1 MKENLKTRIIAI
13 MSEEE
18 IFCKQGFSLNEL
30 SQLCESNPKYV
41 SQVINEKLD
50 KTFPQYLNET
60 RIKVA
65 RSRMLD
71 YDNYG
76 NLTLEAIAS
85 SVGYNSRT
93 AFSRTFKQITGLT
106 PTEFIKIAKSNK

>member
-1 MKENLKTRIIAI
+1 
-13 MSEEE
+13 
-18 IFCKQGFSLNEL
+18 
-30 SQLCESNPKYV
+30 
-41 SQVINEKLD
+41 
-50 KTFPQYLNET
+50 
-60 RIKVA
+60 
-65 RSRMLD
+65 MLD